1 MDRTGVTSWHGW
13 MRRFGTALIDLS
25 LLARRFKLSHVL
37 RVWFPLTASSDS
49 ARHAHAF
56 QVPETMTDSTE
67 PTQGMQPDTQADG
80 EAASAATDAL
90 DAAVMSTE
98 QREINTLNDRLLRT
112 AAEYDNF
119 RRRAA
124 KERQEA
130 GWRAQGDLV
139 RGILDAIDDI
149 TRFAHVDPTTL
160 DAKTV
165 VDGVL
170 MVEKKLFKSLAG
182 HGFETI
188 DATGQL
194 FDPTRHEAVST
205 APAQS
210 AEEDG
215 IVAVTFQV
223 GYVING
229 HVLRPARVV
238 VKQWTGAAPLVS

>member
-1 MDRTGVTSWHGW
+1 MTDPTDPMVNDAQDAAG
-13 MRRFGTALIDLS
+13 
-25 LLARRFKLSHVL
+25 
-37 RVWFPLTASSDS
+37 ASGDS
-49 ARHAHAF
+49 A
-56 QVPETMTDSTE
+56 Q
-67 PTQGMQPDTQADG
+67 DG
-80 EAASAATDAL
+80 SMVNAIESA
-90 DAAVMSTE
+90 
-98 QREINTLNDRLLRT
+98 QRELSEQKDKYLRL

-139 RGILDAIDDI
+139 RGLLDALDDI
-149 TRFAHVDPTTL
+149 TRFAHVDPTTV

-170 MVEKKLFKSLAG
+170 MVEKKLFKSLSG

-188 DATGQL
+188 DPTGHP
-194 FDPTRHEAVST
+194 FDPARHEAVT
-205 APAQS
+205 TTPAMS

-215 IVAVTFQV
+215 LVAATFQS
-223 GYVING
+223 GYVIND

-238 VKQWTGAAPLVS
+238 VKQWTGSAPMVS

>member
-1 MDRTGVTSWHGW
+1 MSDPMHGSQPESQMSDPATSDA
-13 MRRFGTALIDLS
+13 T
-25 LLARRFKLSHVL
+25 
-37 RVWFPLTASSDS
+37 SDATQS
-49 ARHAHAF
+49 
-56 QVPETMTDSTE
+56 E
-67 PTQGMQPDTQADG
+67 TQGGGATAISDG
-80 EAASAATDAL
+80 DAL
-90 DAAVMSTE
+90 
-98 QREINTLNDRLLRT
+98 QRELGEQKDKYLRL

-139 RGILDAIDDI
+139 RGLLDAIDDI
-149 TRFAHVDPTTL
+149 TRFAHVDPSTL
-160 DAKTV
+160 DSRTV

-188 DATGQL
+188 DPTSQP
-194 FDPTRHEAVST
+194 FDPTKHEAVT
-205 APAQS
+205 TTPAAS

-215 IVAVTFQV
+215 MVAATFQV
-223 GYVING
+223 GYIING

-238 VKQWTGAAPLVS
+238 VKQWSGHGGGAPVAH

>member
-1 MDRTGVTSWHGW
+1 MSDPLHGSQTESQ
-13 MRRFGTALIDLS
+13 MSDSSMTDAPQAEQSGDGATALSD
-25 LLARRFKLSHVL
+25 AD
-37 RVWFPLTASSDS
+37 PL
-49 ARHAHAF
+49 
-56 QVPETMTDSTE
+56 
-67 PTQGMQPDTQADG
+67 
-80 EAASAATDAL
+80 
-90 DAAVMSTE
+90 
-98 QREINTLNDRLLRT
+98 QRELGEQKDKYLRL

-139 RGILDAIDDI
+139 RGLLDALDDI
-149 TRFAHVDPTTL
+149 TRFAHVDPATL
-160 DAKTV
+160 ESKTV

-188 DATGQL
+188 DPTSHP
-194 FDPTRHEAVST
+194 FDPARHEAVT
-205 APAQS
+205 TTPAAS
-210 AEEDG
+210 ADEDG
-215 IVAVTFQV
+215 TVAATFQV

-238 VKQWTGAAPLVS
+238 VKQWSGHGGGAPVTH

>member
-1 MDRTGVTSWHGW
+1 MNDQIDPTPAAPSDADSVTSEQE
-13 MRRFGTALIDLS
+13 LS
-25 LLARRFKLSHVL
+25 AG
-37 RVWFPLTASSDS
+37 
-49 ARHAHAF
+49 
-56 QVPETMTDSTE
+56 TDS
-67 PTQGMQPDTQADG
+67 P
-80 EAASAATDAL
+80 
-90 DAAVMSTE
+90 E
-98 QREINTLNDRLLRT
+98 QKEIAQLNDRLLRV

-119 RRRAA
+119 RRRAV

-130 GWRAQGDLV
+130 GWRAQGELV

-149 TRFAHVDPTTL
+149 TRFAHVDPATV

-165 VDGVL
+165 VEGVQ

-188 DATGQL
+188 DATGHP

-205 APAQS
+205 APAAS
-210 AEEDG
+210 ESEDG

-238 VKQWTGAAPLVS
+238 VKQWTGTAPLVS

>member
-1 MDRTGVTSWHGW
+1 
-13 MRRFGTALIDLS
+13 
-25 LLARRFKLSHVL
+25 
-37 RVWFPLTASSDS
+37 
-49 ARHAHAF
+49 
-56 QVPETMTDSTE
+56 MTDPTE
-67 PTQGMQPDTQADG
+67 PTQGATPEGQADG
-80 EAASAATDAL
+80 AAGSAATDAL
-90 DAAVMSTE
+90 DAAVLSTE

-119 RRRAA
+119 RRRAV

-139 RGILDAIDDI
+139 RGILDALDDI
-149 TRFAHVDPTTL
+149 TRFAHVDPTTV
-160 DAKTV
+160 DSKTV

-170 MVEKKLFKSLAG
+170 MVEKKLFKSLSG

-188 DATGQL
+188 DATGHM
-194 FDPTRHEAVST
+194 FDPTRHEAVTT

>member
-1 MDRTGVTSWHGW
+1 MTDPNQPH
-13 MRRFGTALIDLS
+13 
-25 LLARRFKLSHVL
+25 
-37 RVWFPLTASSDS
+37 SSDQS
-49 ARHAHAF
+49 
-56 QVPETMTDSTE
+56 ES
-67 PTQGMQPDTQADG
+67 QADG
-80 EAASAATDAL
+80 VAAPADTAVVDGDTLGAA
-90 DAAVMSTE
+90 
-98 QREINTLNDRLLRT
+98 QREIQTLNDRQLRL

-139 RGILDAIDDI
+139 RGLLDALDDI
-149 TRFAHVDPTTL
+149 TRFAHVDPSTV

-165 VDGVL
+165 IEGMQL
-170 MVEKKLFKSLAG
+170 VERKLFKSLAG

-188 DATGQL
+188 DATGHP
-194 FDPTRHEAVST
+194 FDPARHEAVST
-205 APAQS
+205 TPAFS

-215 IVAVTFQV
+215 VVAVTFQV

-238 VKQWTGAAPLVS
+238 VKQWTGSAPLVS